1 MIDINEKIKHAMKN
15 KLIVELG
22 VYRSLKASIEVFQK
36 ESGKKTIDEEDFRK
50 IIKSQIKKRNQ
61 SIEKYNE
68 ASRPDLAL
76 IETAELHIINQFAPK
91 ILNNSELET
100 LIDDFI
106 KHSKPN
112 NMGEVM
118 THLKKLSTTLT
129 IDMKHASTYAK
140 ERLV

>member
-15 KLIVELG
+15 KLMVELG

-36 ESGKKTIDEEDFRK
+36 ESGKETIDEEDFRK

-91 ILNNSELET
+91 TLDNSELET